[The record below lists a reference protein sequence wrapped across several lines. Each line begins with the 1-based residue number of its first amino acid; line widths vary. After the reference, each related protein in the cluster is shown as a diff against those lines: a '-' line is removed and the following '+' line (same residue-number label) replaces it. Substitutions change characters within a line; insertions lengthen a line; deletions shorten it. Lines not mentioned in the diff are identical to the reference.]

1 MPISDKHQAVSR
13 VLLQILVL
21 NILVAISKIT
31 VGILTGAIAIAA
43 DGLHSMVDGASN
55 VIGLVAQRFA
65 SQPPDDEHP
74 YGHERFETLATF
86 AIGGLLMLTA
96 WELLQVSIENL
107 RVGKAPEITVLQ
119 FGVLIIT
126 LIINILVTTYEHRA
140 AHRLGSDLLAADA
153 DHTASDVG
161 VTITVIFSLIA
172 VELGLKWM
180 DAVAALGIVGLIGF
194 TAWGIVRR
202 TSNILVDSAPIGAEA
217 LTETVT
223 GTPGV
228 QKVLRARSRG
238 SRDAIHV
245 DLDVEVAAAISAE
258 WTANITEAIR
268 ERILDTFPHT
278 SEVRIQI
285 KPQTDNAPDFLTA
298 ARAAADTLGLGVH
311 EIITISS
318 PDGKILEMHVEVPAG
333 VTLRE
338 AHEQAYQLENRLLQQ
353 PGIIEVVT
361 HIEPAIIS
369 SALPAQSPEAQQLHQ
384 EALAYLKTHFP
395 QGDWHDSCI
404 RRDGYGYAFTSH
416 CYLPGDISIET
427 AHQVAEEAELHLR
440 SSFSQFHRVTIHTE
454 PASSTNIPQQ
464 KDFVRTSDS

>member
-1 MPISDKHQAVSR
+1 MSAKHRAVSI

-21 NILVAISKIT
+21 NILVAISKIA
-31 VGILTGAIAIAA
+31 VGIFTGAVAIAA

-65 SQPPDDEHP
+65 SQPPDEEHP

-96 WELLQVSIENL
+96 WELLKVAVENL
-107 RVGKAPEITVLQ
+107 RTGDAPEVTALQ
-119 FGVLIIT
+119 FVVLIVT
-126 LIINILVTTYEHRA
+126 LIINVSVTVYERRA
-140 AHRLGSDLLAADA
+140 ATRLESDLLAADA

-161 VTITVIFSLIA
+161 VTVTVIFSLIA
-172 VELGLKWM
+172 VELGLAWM
-180 DAVAALGIVGLIGF
+180 DAAAALGIVVLIGF

-202 TSNILVDSAPIGAEA
+202 TSNILVDTAPIRAEA
-217 LTETVT
+217 LTETIT

-238 SRDAIHV
+238 AKDAVHI
-245 DLDVEVAAAISAE
+245 DLDVQVASVISAE
-258 WTANITEAIR
+258 WAHNITDAIR
-268 ERILDTFPHT
+268 TRVTDRFPHT
-278 SEVRIQI
+278 AEVRIQI
-285 KPQTDNAPDFLTA
+285 TPQNDHPPDYLTA

-311 EIITISS
+311 EIITITTAK
-318 PDGKILEMHVEVPAG
+318 GKILEMHAEVPAG

-338 AHEQAYQLENRLLQQ
+338 AHNQVNQLEARLLEQ
-353 PGIIEVVT
+353 PDIIDVIT
-361 HIEPAIIS
+361 HIEPAAVG
-369 SALPAQSPEAQQLHQ
+369 SALPAESPEAVHLHK
-384 EALAYLKTHFP
+384 EVLTYLQTHFP

-404 RRDGYGYAFTSH
+404 RRDGYGYFFTSH

-440 SSFSQFHRVTIHTE
+440 SNFSQLHRVTIHTE
-454 PASSTNIPQQ
+454 PAKP
-464 KDFVRTSDS
+464 